1 MLLCVLAACGI
12 ENLVRGQ
19 DSEIEDPV
27 VVVETF
33 EQAPHEK
40 VDLLFVIDDT
50 GSMAEEQA
58 ALSDSFVALVEAV
71 DGLGLAYHFGVVT
84 TASSGDEAGVLQG
97 DPWIVTAASDDP
109 VGDLAQAVEVG
120 TSGVEEAGLA
130 AMITALSEPVID
142 NENRGFRR
150 ADAALHVVVL
160 SDDDDD
166 SGDALGEDPVAAAT
180 AFLDEEALESGL
192 SAQLS
197 AVIGDVPGGCR
208 GPGGEA
214 FPGTRY
220 AQVATNTGGAIGSIC
235 DADLDAVV
243 ETIVENAAH
252 YPTEFELQAE
262 PAEKP
267 RVAIDGAR
275 QDGGWS
281 LSGTTLSFETAPA
294 AGSLIEVRYELREE

>member
-142 NENRGFRR
+142 NENRGLQFGRVGISPFRSSNKR
-150 ADAALHVVVL
+150 DLKSILTGVL
-160 SDDDDD
+160 PGYKM
-166 SGDALGEDPVAAAT
+166 SGFIDEGSYSKVFKAT
-180 AFLDEEALESGL
+180 HRS
-192 SAQLS
+192 
-197 AVIGDVPGGCR
+197 
-208 GPGGEA
+208 
-214 FPGTRY
+214 TR
-220 AQVATNTGGAIGSIC
+220 
-235 DADLDAVV
+235 
-243 ETIVENAAH
+243 
-252 YPTEFELQAE
+252 
-262 PAEKP
+262 
-267 RVAIDGAR
+267 
-275 QDGGWS
+275 
-281 LSGTTLSFETAPA
+281 
-294 AGSLIEVRYELREE
+294 